1 MKGNPINSLSFHWSS
16 CHLWQISSS
25 FSLSLSPFLTTT
37 SDFKEKTKKTA
48 KRLLRV
54 HVFYALE
61 KVEVVF
67 P

>member
-1 MKGNPINSLSFHWSS
+1 MNHRMTARENLLRVVS
-16 CHLWQISSS
+16 CKSGGKPLT
-25 FSLSLSPFLTTT
+25 FLTTT
-37 SDFKEKTKKTA
+37 SDFKEKTKKRA